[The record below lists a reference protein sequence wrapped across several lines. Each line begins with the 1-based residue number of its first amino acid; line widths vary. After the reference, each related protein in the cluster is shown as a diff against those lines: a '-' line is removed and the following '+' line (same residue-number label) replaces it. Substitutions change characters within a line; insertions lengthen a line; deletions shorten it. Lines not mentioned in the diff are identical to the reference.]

1 MFPKRRLS
9 HHCHPV
15 FILEDSSL
23 HPPDRTEQ
31 AMTTVSATPQQM
43 RERLLQAID
52 SQSNICNMVVV
63 LEVIACLEKYPIT
76 KEALE
81 ETRLGKLINDVRKK
95 TKDED
100 LAKRAKKL
108 LRNWQKL
115 IEPGPAV
122 AASVPGSTNG
132 SSHPCRTDASPSDI
146 SVPGKGVP
154 EVKIRNDVHN
164 TYSPKAEKSSS
175 RKRRAEHRDSGVYL
189 QEKISKMF
197 PYDNSVSTPP
207 TNGIAGSPDALP
219 DQEVVPSPDRSR
231 VEHLD
236 NDKINR
242 IPVNAVKP
250 RPSSPGVAKL
260 PSTSSLIKVA
270 VMQQQARLDE
280 GGGGYYQARS
290 PRGLTTSPRSTKQ
303 DTLTKR
309 SSAYAPKGTPVPS
322 PSSRDSPLSF
332 SQPVS
337 SPASSYA
344 DKLPHSSN
352 RSSVHWASSSEAP
365 SHCLSQDISA
375 TLESP
380 LVSPSLSQQNSEPH
394 RQTSEGAMAVS
405 DDTDGTTV
413 PNSEH
418 KRRKYRSRD
427 YSVNLDGQKMEDTTK
442 PVRLKERRIT
452 FDPAT
457 GQIKP
462 LVHKEPSQTD
472 EAPTPDPAESR
483 QRTES
488 TVQQSSGAAPSPA
501 PAPAPSPA
509 PAPGPSPNP
518 FHHTNW
524 KELSRNEIIQ
534 SYLNLQSNVLTSSGI
549 QAPSAHF
556 FMSEYLKKEEQE
568 IKELRKTH
576 VLQTDSSTGDL
587 PGVSRKVTDEDLD
600 RIHTQHWQGVN
611 GVYDTK
617 GTWYNWTECISLDP
631 HGDESKLNILP
642 YVCLD

>member
-1 MFPKRRLS
+1 
-9 HHCHPV
+9 
-15 FILEDSSL
+15 
-23 HPPDRTEQ
+23 
-31 AMTTVSATPQQM
+31 MTTVSATPQQM
-43 RERLLQAID
+43 RDRLLQAID
-52 SQSNICNMVVV
+52 SQSNICNMVAV
-63 LEVIACLEKYPIT
+63 LEVITYLEKCPIT

-115 IEPGPAV
+115 IEPGPAETPSRGL

-132 SSHPCRTDASPSDI
+132 GSHPCRTDASPPDI
-146 SVPGKGVP
+146 SVSKGVP

-175 RKRRAEHRDSGVYL
+175 RKRRGEHRDSGVHL
-189 QEKISKMF
+189 PEKISKMSS
-197 PYDNSVSTPP
+197 YDNSVSPPP

-231 VEHLD
+231 TEHLE
-236 NDKINR
+236 NDKHNR

-280 GGGGYYQARS
+280 GGGGVGGGGGGYYQAKS
-290 PRGLTTSPRSTKQ
+290 PRGLTTSPRSVKQ
-303 DTLTKR
+303 DTMTKR
-309 SSAYAPKGTPVPS
+309 SAAYAPKVTSIPS
-322 PSSRDSPLSF
+322 PSSRGSPLPS
-332 SQPVS
+332 SQPLT
-337 SPASSYA
+337 SPAQASHG
-344 DKLPHSSN
+344 DRLPHSSH
-352 RSSVHWASSSEAP
+352 RSSMHWAGSSEVP
-365 SHCLSQDISA
+365 SHCPRHDTAA

-380 LVSPSLSQQNSEPH
+380 SVSPPPSHSQLSQHNSELLGPSSEVA
-394 RQTSEGAMAVS
+394 TAVPDDAEGAMDS
-405 DDTDGTTV
+405 T
-413 PNSEH
+413 SER
-418 KRRKYRSRD
+418 KRRKKYRSRD
-427 YSVNLDGQKMEDTTK
+427 YSVNLDGQRTEDTTK

-452 FDPAT
+452 FDPVT

-462 LVHKEPSQTD
+462 LVHKEPSQTE

-488 TVQQSSGAAPSPA
+488 SVQQPTAPA
-501 PAPAPSPA
+501 PAPAPVPA
-509 PAPGPSPNP
+509 PPPSTTTTTTPTPTRNP
-518 FHHTNW
+518 FQQTNW

-534 SYLNLQSNVLTSSGI
+534 SYLNLQSNVLTSSGV

-556 FMSEYLKKEEQE
+556 FMSEYLKREERDV
-568 IKELRKTH
+568 KDARKTH
-576 VLQTDSSTGDL
+576 VLQTDSSVGEL
-587 PGVSRKVTDEDLD
+587 PGVSRELTDEDLN
-600 RIHTQHWQGVN
+600 RVHTLHWPGVN
-611 GVYDTK
+611 GCYDTK
-617 GTWYNWTECISLDP
+617 GTWYDWTECISLDP

>member
-1 MFPKRRLS
+1 
-9 HHCHPV
+9 
-15 FILEDSSL
+15 
-23 HPPDRTEQ
+23 
-31 AMTTVSATPQQM
+31 MTTVSATPQQM
-43 RERLLQAID
+43 RDRLLQAID

-122 AASVPGSTNG
+122 ASSAPGSTNG
-132 SSHPCRTDASPSDI
+132 SSHPCRTDASPPDI
-146 SVPGKGVP
+146 SVSGKVVT

-164 TYSPKAEKSSS
+164 TYSPKAEKSSN
-175 RKRRAEHRDSGVYL
+175 RKRRGEHRDSGVHL
-189 QEKISKMF
+189 PEKISKMSS
-197 PYDNSVSTPP
+197 YDNSVSPPP

-231 VEHLD
+231 LEHLD

-280 GGGGYYQARS
+280 GGGVGYYQAKS
-290 PRGLTTSPRSTKQ
+290 PRGLTTSPRSMKQ
-303 DTLTKR
+303 DTVTKR
-309 SSAYAPKGTPVPS
+309 SSVYAPKGPPIPS
-322 PSSRDSPLSF
+322 PSSRGSPLSL

-337 SPASSYA
+337 SPAQASYA
-344 DKLPHSSN
+344 DKLPHSSH
-352 RSSVHWASSSEAP
+352 RSSMHWASSSEVP
-365 SHCLSQDISA
+365 SHCPPQDISA

-380 LVSPSLSQQNSEPH
+380 SVSPSTTLPQQNSELH
-394 RQTSEGAMAVS
+394 RPTSEGSMVVS
-405 DDTDGTTV
+405 DDTDGTTA

-427 YSVNLDGQKMEDTTK
+427 YSVNLDGQKIEDTTK
-442 PVRLKERRIT
+442 PVRLKERRLT
-452 FDPAT
+452 FDPVT

-462 LVHKEPSQTD
+462 LVHKEPSQT
-472 EAPTPDPAESR
+472 EEVPTPDPSESR

-488 TVQQSSGAAPSPA
+488 TVQQPAAPA
-501 PAPAPSPA
+501 PAPAPALTPALTPA
-509 PAPGPSPNP
+509 PTPTPGPGPGPSPNP
-518 FHHTNW
+518 FHQTNW

-534 SYLNLQSNVLTSSGI
+534 SYLNLQSNVLTSSGV

-556 FMSEYLKKEEQE
+556 FMSEYLKREEQE
-568 IKELRKTH
+568 IKESKKTH
-576 VLQTDSSTGDL
+576 VLQTDSSVGDL
-587 PGVSRKVTDEDLD
+587 PGVSQELTDEDMD
-600 RIHTQHWQGVN
+600 RIHKQHWPGVN
-611 GVYDTK
+611 GCYDTK
-617 GTWYNWTECISLDP
+617 GTWYDWTECISLDP

>member
-1 MFPKRRLS
+1 
-9 HHCHPV
+9 
-15 FILEDSSL
+15 
-23 HPPDRTEQ
+23 
-31 AMTTVSATPQQM
+31 MTTVSATPQQM
-43 RERLLQAID
+43 RDRLLQAID
-52 SQSNICNMVVV
+52 GQSNICNMVVV
-63 LEVIACLEKYPIT
+63 LEVIASLEKYPIT

-132 SSHPCRTDASPSDI
+132 SSHPSRTDPSPLDT
-146 SVPGKGVP
+146 SVSGKAVT

-175 RKRRAEHRDSGVYL
+175 RKRRAEHRDSGVHL
-189 QEKISKMF
+189 PEKISKMST
-197 PYDNSVSTPP
+197 YDNSASPPP
-207 TNGIAGSPDALP
+207 TNGIASSPDVLLDP
-219 DQEVVPSPDRSR
+219 EVVPSPDRSR
-231 VEHLD
+231 IEHLD
-236 NDKINR
+236 NDKMNR

-280 GGGGYYQARS
+280 GGGGYYQAKS
-290 PRGLTTSPRSTKQ
+290 PRSLTTSPRSTKQ
-303 DTLTKR
+303 DTATKR

-322 PSSRDSPLSF
+322 PSSRDSPLSL
-332 SQPVS
+332 SQPI
-337 SPASSYA
+337 SPPAQASYA
-344 DKLPHSSN
+344 DKLPHSSQK
-352 RSSVHWASSSEAP
+352 SSMSWASASEVP
-365 SHCLSQDISA
+365 SHCPSQDISA

-380 LVSPSLSQQNSEPH
+380 SVSPSPSTLQQNSELH
-394 RQTSEGAMAVS
+394 RQTSEGAMAMS
-405 DDTDGTTV
+405 DDTDGAV
-413 PNSEH
+413 VHNSEH

-427 YSVNLDGQKMEDTTK
+427 YSVNLDGQKIDDMTK
-442 PVRLKERRIT
+442 PVRLKERRLT
-452 FDPAT
+452 FDPTT

-462 LVHKEPSQTD
+462 LVHKEPSQTQ
-472 EAPTPDPAESR
+472 EPPTPEPLESR

-488 TVQQSSGAAPSPA
+488 TIPQPITPA
-501 PAPAPSPA
+501 PL
-509 PAPGPSPNP
+509 PGPSPNP
-518 FHHTNW
+518 FHQTNW

-534 SYLNLQSNVLTSSGI
+534 SYLNLQSNVLTSSGV

-556 FMSEYLKKEEQE
+556 FMSEYLKREEQE
-568 IKELRKTH
+568 IKESKKTH
-576 VLQTDSSTGDL
+576 VLQIDSSVGDL
-587 PGVSRKVTDEDLD
+587 PGVSREVTDEDLD
-600 RIHTQHWQGVN
+600 RIHTRHWSGVN
-611 GVYDTK
+611 GCYDTK
-617 GTWYNWTECISLDP
+617 GTWYDWTECISLDP
-631 HGDESKLNILP
+631 HGDENKLNILP

>member
-1 MFPKRRLS
+1 
-9 HHCHPV
+9 
-15 FILEDSSL
+15 
-23 HPPDRTEQ
+23 
-31 AMTTVSATPQQM
+31 MTTVSATPQQM
-43 RERLLQAID
+43 RDRLLQAID
-52 SQSNICNMVVV
+52 SQSNICNMVAV
-63 LEVIACLEKYPIT
+63 LEVISGLEKYPIT

-115 IEPGPAV
+115 IEPGPV
-122 AASVPGSTNG
+122 VVTSVPGSTNG
-132 SSHPCRTDASPSDI
+132 SSHPCRTDASSPDI
-146 SVPGKGVP
+146 SVSGKGVP

-175 RKRRAEHRDSGVYL
+175 RKRRAEHRDSGVHL
-189 QEKISKMF
+189 PEKISKLSS
-197 PYDNSVSTPP
+197 YDNAVSPPP
-207 TNGIAGSPDALP
+207 TNGIAGSPDVLP
-219 DQEVVPSPDRSR
+219 DQQVVLSPDRSR
-231 VEHLD
+231 IEHLD
-236 NDKINR
+236 NDKISR

-260 PSTSSLIKVA
+260 PSTSSMIKVA

-280 GGGGYYQARS
+280 GGGGGGYYQAKS
-290 PRGLTTSPRSTKQ
+290 PRALTTSPRSVKQ

-309 SSAYAPKGTPVPS
+309 SSAYAPKGTPIPS
-322 PSSRDSPLSF
+322 PSSRDSPLSL

-337 SPASSYA
+337 SPAQASYA
-344 DKLPHSSN
+344 DKLPHSSH
-352 RSSVHWASSSEAP
+352 RSSMHWASSSEVH
-365 SHCLSQDISA
+365 SHCAPQDISA

-380 LVSPSLSQQNSEPH
+380 SVSPSPSHPQHNSELH
-394 RQTSEGAMAVS
+394 RLTSEGAMSVS

-427 YSVNLDGQKMEDTTK
+427 YSVNLDGQKIEDTTK
-442 PVRLKERRIT
+442 PVRLKERRLT
-452 FDPAT
+452 FDPVT

-472 EAPTPDPAESR
+472 EVPIPDPAESR

-488 TVQQSSGAAPSPA
+488 TVQQPAAPAQKPVPVPMPA
-501 PAPAPSPA
+501 PA

-518 FHHTNW
+518 FLQTNW

-534 SYLNLQSNVLTSSGI
+534 SYLNLQSNVLTSSGV

-556 FMSEYLKKEEQE
+556 FMSEYLKREEQE
-568 IKELRKTH
+568 IKESRKIH
-576 VLQTDSSTGDL
+576 VLQSDNSVGALS
-587 PGVSRKVTDEDLD
+587 GVSREVTDEDLD
-600 RIHTQHWQGVN
+600 RIHTQHWPGVN
-611 GVYDTK
+611 GCFDTK
-617 GTWYNWTECISLDP
+617 GTWYDWTECISLDP

>member
-1 MFPKRRLS
+1 QVAQWNRGVHLHHIPEFTQQSAGMFTRVRADVKAHPSYPVMQQEAVQRARSWQATEEYAGRTADVPPQRRLT
-9 HHCHPV
+9 HLCQPG

-31 AMTTVSATPQQM
+31 AMTTGSATPQQM
-43 RERLLQAID
+43 RDRLLQATD
-52 SQSNICNMVVV
+52 SHSNICNMVAV
-63 LEVIACLEKYPIT
+63 LEVISCLEKYPIT

-122 AASVPGSTNG
+122 PASTPGSTNG
-132 SSHPCRTDASPSDI
+132 SSHPCRTDASPPDI
-146 SVPGKGVP
+146 PVSGKGVP

-175 RKRRAEHRDSGVYL
+175 RKRRAEHRDSGVHL
-189 QEKISKMF
+189 PEKISKMSS
-197 PYDNSVSTPP
+197 YDNSVSPPP

-219 DQEVVPSPDRSR
+219 DPQVVPSPDRSR
-231 VEHLD
+231 IEHLD

-260 PSTSSLIKVA
+260 PSTSSMIKVA

-280 GGGGYYQARS
+280 GGGGACYQAKS
-290 PRGLTTSPRSTKQ
+290 PRGLTTSPRSIKQ
-303 DTLTKR
+303 DTVTKR
-309 SSAYAPKGTPVPS
+309 SSAYTPKGTPVPS
-322 PSSRDSPLSF
+322 PSSRDSPLSVPH
-332 SQPVS
+332 SVS
-337 SPASSYA
+337 SPAQATYA
-344 DKLPHSSN
+344 DKLPHSSH
-352 RSSVHWASSSEAP
+352 RSSVHWASSSEVP
-365 SHCLSQDISA
+365 SHCPPQDISA

-380 LVSPSLSQQNSEPH
+380 SVSPSPSHPQHNSELLRP
-394 RQTSEGAMAVS
+394 TSEGAMSVS

-427 YSVNLDGQKMEDTTK
+427 YSVNLDGQKIEDTTK
-442 PVRLKERRIT
+442 PVRLKERRLT
-452 FDPAT
+452 FDPVT

-462 LVHKEPSQTD
+462 LVHKEPSQT
-472 EAPTPDPAESR
+472 EETPTPYPAELR

-488 TVQQSSGAAPSPA
+488 AVQQPAAPTPASVSAPTPA
-501 PAPAPSPA
+501 PAPASA
-509 PAPGPSPNP
+509 P
-518 FHHTNW
+518 
-524 KELSRNEIIQ
+524 R
-534 SYLNLQSNVLTSSGI
+534 
-549 QAPSAHF
+549 
-556 FMSEYLKKEEQE
+556 EEQE
-568 IKELRKTH
+568 IKDSRKIH
-576 VLQTDSSTGDL
+576 VLQTDSLVGDL
-587 PGVSRKVTDEDLD
+587 PGVNREVTDKDLD
-600 RIHTQHWQGVN
+600 RIHTEHWPGVN
-611 GVYDTK
+611 GCYDTK
-617 GTWYNWTECISLDP
+617 GT
-631 HGDESKLNILP
+631 
-642 YVCLD
+642 

>member
-1 MFPKRRLS
+1 
-9 HHCHPV
+9 
-15 FILEDSSL
+15 
-23 HPPDRTEQ
+23 
-31 AMTTVSATPQQM
+31 MTTVSATPQQM
-43 RERLLQAID
+43 RDRLLQAID

-63 LEVIACLEKYPIT
+63 LEVISCLEKYPIT

-122 AASVPGSTNG
+122 AASAPGSTNG
-132 SSHPCRTDASPSDI
+132 SSHPCRTDAPPPDI
-146 SVPGKGVP
+146 SVSGKGVT

-175 RKRRAEHRDSGVYL
+175 RKRRAENRDSGVHL
-189 QEKISKMF
+189 PEKISKMSS
-197 PYDNSVSTPP
+197 YDNSVSPLP
-207 TNGIAGSPDALP
+207 VNGISGSPDVLP

-231 VEHLD
+231 TEHLD

-280 GGGGYYQARS
+280 GGGGGYYQAKS
-290 PRGLTTSPRSTKQ
+290 PRGLTTSPRSMKH
-303 DTLTKR
+303 DTVTKR
-309 SSAYAPKGTPVPS
+309 STVYVPKGTPVPS
-322 PSSRDSPLSF
+322 PSSRDSPLSL
-332 SQPVS
+332 SQPMS
-337 SPASSYA
+337 SPAQASYA
-344 DKLPHSSN
+344 DKLPHSSH
-352 RSSVHWASSSEAP
+352 RSSMHWASLSDVP
-365 SHCLSQDISA
+365 SHCSPQDVSA

-380 LVSPSLSQQNSEPH
+380 SASPSTSLPQQNSELH
-394 RQTSEGAMAVS
+394 RPTPEGGVALS
-405 DDTDGTTV
+405 DDTDGSTP

-418 KRRKYRSRD
+418 KKRKYRSRD
-427 YSVNLDGQKMEDTTK
+427 YAVNLDGQKTEDVTK
-442 PVRLKERRIT
+442 PVRLKERRLT
-452 FDPAT
+452 FDPVT

-462 LVHKEPSQTD
+462 LVHKDPSQTE
-472 EAPTPDPAESR
+472 EAPTPEPFESR

-488 TVQQSSGAAPSPA
+488 TVQQPAAPA
-501 PAPAPSPA
+501 PAPAPVPVPA
-509 PAPGPSPNP
+509 PAPVPVPAPGSGSNP
-518 FHHTNW
+518 FHQTNW

-534 SYLNLQSNVLTSSGI
+534 SYLNLQSNVLTSSGV

-556 FMSEYLKKEEQE
+556 FMSEYLKREEQQS
-568 IKELRKTH
+568 KELRKMH
-576 VLQTDSSTGDL
+576 VLQADISVGDL
-587 PGVSRKVTDEDLD
+587 PGVSRELTNDDLN

-611 GVYDTK
+611 GCYDTN
-617 GTWYNWTECISLDP
+617 GTWFDWTECISLDP

>member
-1 MFPKRRLS
+1 
-9 HHCHPV
+9 
-15 FILEDSSL
+15 
-23 HPPDRTEQ
+23 
-31 AMTTVSATPQQM
+31 MTTVSATPQQM
-43 RERLLQAID
+43 RDRLLQAID

-115 IEPGPAV
+115 IEPGPAG

-132 SSHPCRTDASPSDI
+132 SSHPGRTDSSPPDMSL
-146 SVPGKGVP
+146 SGQSAT
-154 EVKIRNDVHN
+154 EAKIRNDVHN

-175 RKRRAEHRDSGVYL
+175 RKRRAEHRDSGVHL
-189 QEKISKMF
+189 PEKISKVSS
-197 PYDNSVSTPP
+197 YDNSVLPPP
-207 TNGIAGSPDALP
+207 TNGIVGSPDALP
-219 DQEVVPSPDRSR
+219 EQEVVPSPDRSR
-231 VEHLD
+231 IEHLD
-236 NDKINR
+236 NDKMNR

-280 GGGGYYQARS
+280 GGMAYYQAKS
-290 PRGLTTSPRSTKQ
+290 PRGLSSSPRSMKQ
-303 DTLTKR
+303 DAVTKR
-309 SSAYAPKGTPVPS
+309 SSAYAPKGTPIPS
-322 PSSRDSPLSF
+322 PSSRDSPMSL
-332 SQPVS
+332 SQPIP
-337 SPASSYA
+337 SPAQASYS
-344 DKLPHSSN
+344 DKLPHSSH
-352 RSSVHWASSSEAP
+352 RPSMHWTSSPEVP
-365 SHCLSQDISA
+365 SHCPSQDISA

-380 LVSPSLSQQNSEPH
+380 SASLSPSLAHQNSELH
-394 RQTSEGAMAVS
+394 RPTSEGATAVS
-405 DDTDGTTV
+405 DDTDGAV
-413 PNSEH
+413 PSSEH

-427 YSVNLDGQKMEDTTK
+427 YSVNLDGQKIEDTTK
-442 PVRLKERRIT
+442 PVRLKERRLT
-452 FDPAT
+452 FDPVT

-472 EAPTPDPAESR
+472 EVLTPVPAPESR

-488 TVQQSSGAAPSPA
+488 TVQPPSALIPVPVPA
-501 PAPAPSPA
+501 PAPAPATAPVPASAPA

-518 FHHTNW
+518 FHQTNW

-534 SYLNLQSNVLTSSGI
+534 SYLNLQSNVLNSSGV

-556 FMSEYLKKEEQE
+556 FMSEYLKREEQE
-568 IKELRKTH
+568 IKESRKTH
-576 VLQTDSSTGDL
+576 VLQTDSSVGDL
-587 PGVSRKVTDEDLD
+587 PGVSRELTDEDLD
-600 RIHTQHWQGVN
+600 RIHTQRWPGVN
-611 GVYDTK
+611 GCYDTK
-617 GTWYNWTECISLDP
+617 GTWYDWTECISLDP